1 MKKGKDGILLFLPL
15 ADTGSQYSPLTH
27 ILNSTQFIEIRYCM
41 QCTLDKND
49 KIRFFVPVHIEPSK
63 RAPDIR
69 RFKPNVPTSFIIAR
83 QPIVK
88 IIPKT

>member
-49 KIRFFVPVHIEPSK
+49 KIRFLYLYILNLGKEP
-63 RAPDIR
+63 
-69 RFKPNVPTSFIIAR
+69 
-83 QPIVK
+83 PILEGLNQ
-88 IIPKT
+88 TFLLHSS

>member
-1 MKKGKDGILLFLPL
+1 
-15 ADTGSQYSPLTH
+15 
-27 ILNSTQFIEIRYCM
+27 M